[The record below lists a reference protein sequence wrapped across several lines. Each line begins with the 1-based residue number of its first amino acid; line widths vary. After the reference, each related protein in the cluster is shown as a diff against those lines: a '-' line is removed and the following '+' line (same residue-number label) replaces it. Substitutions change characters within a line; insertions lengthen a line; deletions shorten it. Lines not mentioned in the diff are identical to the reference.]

1 MTIHRKAQFEPK
13 FAPADWGTN
22 ATAVGEDAELRLC
35 PEWQYL
41 LEQIVAADL
50 DDRSLW
56 GEPIREPGEYLRR
69 ALEVETLAQS
79 YS

>member
-1 MTIHRKAQFEPK
+1 MTIHREARFEPK

-35 PEWQYL
+35 PEWQHL
-41 LEQIVAADL
+41 LEQIAAADL

-56 GEPIREPGEYLRR
+56 GEPILDPAEYLRR
-69 ALEVETLAQS
+69 ALAAES
-79 YS
+79 